1 MATADKNKAQQA
13 EQVARIAQI
22 SQNIRQAVRAALPAP
37 PEQFFT
43 LMIPGKVVNFGV
55 SRLEFYS
62 APQLTNLVL

>member
-1 MATADKNKAQQA
+1 MSAADKNKDQQQ

-43 LMIPGKVVNFGV
+43 LMIPGKVIDFGV
-55 SRLEFYS
+55 SRLEFCDVL
-62 APQLTNLVL
+62 QLISLAL